1 MWHDVGI
8 EKEADPPHQLLSSKE
23 TLEMQKTKI
32 PAAYLQDLSAKCK
45 ISPTVGP
52 GCSLQ
57 DIYPGPGEAF
67 HIVGFMNLYDKSAF
81 SFVVGTS

>member
-8 EKEADPPHQLLSSKE
+8 EKEADPPHQLAELKRDSW
-23 TLEMQKTKI
+23 
-32 PAAYLQDLSAKCK
+32 DAKDKDTGCIFA

-52 GCSLQ
+52 GCRLQ

-67 HIVGFMNLYDKSAF
+67 QIVGFMNLYDKSAF